1 MQSLLVAVLLA
12 FLSLGLGAC
21 GKGDKPPPPT
31 SGSPNAKTETG
42 PSDPNTIGENG
53 PTPAQQAKLL
63 FDNVCATCHGID
75 GSGNGPAA
83 ESLNPK
89 PRNYTDAAW
98 QSSVTDEELKK
109 IIVEGGQA
117 VGKSGMMPGQP
128 QLKDQP
134 QVLNEIVKLIRS
146 FGKK

>member
-1 MQSLLVAVLLA
+1 MRSLLVAIVL
-12 FLSLGLGAC
+12 LGAC
-21 GKGDKPPPPT
+21 GKGDQPPAPT
-31 SGSPNAKTETG
+31 SGSPNAKPETG
-42 PSDPNTIGENG
+42 PKPETGSSDPNTIGENG
-53 PTPAQQAKLL
+53 PTPAQQARLL
-63 FDNVCATCHGID
+63 FDNVCSTCHGKD

-98 QSSVTDEELKK
+98 QAATTDDDLKK

-117 VGKSGMMPGQP
+117 VGKSGMMPPQA

-134 QVLNEIVKLIRS
+134 QVLAELVTIIRS

>member
-1 MQSLLVAVLLA
+1 MRSLFVAVLLVT
-12 FLSLGLGAC
+12 LGAC

-31 SGSPNAKTETG
+31 SGSPNPKTETG
-42 PSDPNTIGENG
+42 PTADPNTIGENG
-53 PTPAQQAKLL
+53 PTPPQQAKLL
-63 FDNVCATCHGID
+63 FDNVCSTCHGLD
-75 GSGNGPAA
+75 GTGNGPAS

-98 QSSVTDEELKK
+98 QSTVTDDELKK
-109 IIVEGGQA
+109 IILEGGQA

-134 QVLNEIVKLIRS
+134 QVLDELVKIIRS

>member
-1 MQSLLVAVLLA
+1 MRSLLVAILLM
-12 FLSLGLGAC
+12 SAC
-21 GKGDKPPPPT
+21 GKGDTPPPPT
-31 SGSPNAKTETG
+31 SGSPNAKPETG

-63 FDNVCATCHGID
+63 FDNVCSTCHGLD
-75 GSGNGPAA
+75 GTGNGPAS

-98 QSSVTDEELKK
+98 QTATTDDDIKK

-117 VGKSGMMPGQP
+117 VGKSGMMPPQA

-134 QVLNEIVKLIRS
+134 AVLAELVKIIRS
-146 FGKK
+146 FKK

>member
-1 MQSLLVAVLLA
+1 MRSLLVAILLV
-12 FLSLGLGAC
+12 SAC

-31 SGSPNAKTETG
+31 SGNPNAKPETG

-53 PTPAQQAKLL
+53 PTPAQQARLL
-63 FDNVCATCHGID
+63 FDNVCATCHGKD
-75 GSGNGPAA
+75 GTGNGPAA

-89 PRNYTDAAW
+89 PRNYSDAAW
-98 QSSVTDEELKK
+98 QTSVTDDEIKK

-117 VGKSGMMPGQP
+117 VGKSGMMPAQA

-134 QVLNEIVKLIRS
+134 QVLDELVKIIRG
-146 FGKK
+146 FKK

>member
-1 MQSLLVAVLLA
+1 MRSLLVAMVL
-12 FLSLGLGAC
+12 LGAC
-21 GKGDKPPPPT
+21 GKGDEPPAPT
-31 SGSPNAKTETG
+31 TGSPNAKPETG
-42 PSDPNTIGENG
+42 PKDPNTIGESG

-63 FDNVCATCHGID
+63 FDNVCSTCHGLD
-75 GSGNGPAA
+75 GTGNGPAS

-98 QSSVTDEELKK
+98 QSATTDDDLKK

-117 VGKSGMMPGQP
+117 VGKSGMMPPQP

-134 QVLNEIVKLIRS
+134 QVLAEIVKIIRG

>member
-1 MQSLLVAVLLA
+1 MRSLLLAVLLV
-12 FLSLGLGAC
+12 SAC
-21 GKGDKPPPPT
+21 GKGDKPPPPS
-31 SGSPNAKTETG
+31 SGAPNAKPETG
-42 PSDPNTIGENG
+42 PTAGGGGGEAIGENG

-63 FDNVCATCHGID
+63 FDNVCSTCHGLD

-98 QSSVTDEELKK
+98 QAATTDEEIKK
-109 IIVEGGQA
+109 IIVEGGTA
-117 VGKSGMMPGQP
+117 VGKSGMMPPQP

-134 QVLNEIVKLIRS
+134 EQLAEIVKIIRG
-146 FGKK
+146 FKK

>member
-1 MQSLLVAVLLA
+1 MRSLLVAMVLLA
-12 FLSLGLGAC
+12 AC
-21 GKGDKPPPPT
+21 GKGDKPPAPT
-31 SGSPNAKTETG
+31 SGSPNAKPETG
-42 PSDPNTIGENG
+42 PTAPADPNTIGENG

-63 FDNVCATCHGID
+63 FDNVCATCHGAD
-75 GSGNGPAA
+75 GSGNGPAS

-98 QSSVTDEELKK
+98 QAETKDEDIKK

-117 VGKSGMMPGQP
+117 VGKSGMMPAQA

-134 QVLNEIVKLIRS
+134 QVLEELVTIIRS